1 MASQNGIATNTY
13 QRVLM
18 GPGAVYVGTDQA
30 ALIGATKGGNMCE
43 ITRTFMDIRP
53 DGAKGPV
60 KNFRYLEGVDVVLTV
75 RLMEVTEAN
84 VVYALAGSSL
94 ASHVITGGEIDSDT
108 YISEVSIVA
117 EIKGIT
123 ADTESSAVTVT
134 LTNCLAEGPV
144 SIDLPD
150 IGDSIIEL
158 KFRAHYDVA
167 TLTTEP
173 WDITF
178 TPVSA

>member
-18 GPGAVYVGTDQA
+18 GPGAVYIGTSQGQ
-30 ALIGATKGGNMCE
+30 LLGATKGGNMCE

-75 RLMEVTEAN
+75 RLMEVTEQN
-84 VVYALAGSSL
+84 LVYAIAGSSL
-94 ASHVITGGEIDSDT
+94 TTNVITGGEIDSDT
-108 YISEVSIVA
+108 YMAEVSIVA
-117 EIKGIT
+117 EVKGIT
-123 ADTESSAVTVT
+123 AASEASAVTVT

-144 SIDLPD
+144 TIDLPD